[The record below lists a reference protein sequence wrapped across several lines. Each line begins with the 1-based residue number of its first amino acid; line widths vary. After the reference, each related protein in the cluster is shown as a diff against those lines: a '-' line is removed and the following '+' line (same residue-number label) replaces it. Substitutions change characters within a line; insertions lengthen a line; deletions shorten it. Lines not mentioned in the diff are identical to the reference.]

1 MTAQRIVSMDE
12 ARSTRINFTLLR
24 FLEQNPGIETA
35 LDFVNHC
42 RARGGESYFQSRC
55 REMGLDPNEICTSR
69 TAEISD
75 WVWGDSQGV
84 DDPPR
89 LVAVS

>member
-1 MTAQRIVSMDE
+1 MAVGSPSWIAWLTDPATRSFSFKSASATYTARKES
-12 ARSTRINFTLLR
+12 
-24 FLEQNPGIETA
+24 
-35 LDFVNHC
+35 

-69 TAEISD
+69 TAEISE
-75 WVWGDSQGV
+75 WVWGDSQGL

>member
-1 MTAQRIVSMDE
+1 MTAQRVVSTDE
-12 ARSTRINFTLLR
+12 GRSGSINFALLR

-42 RARGGESYFQSRC
+42 RARGGESHFQSRC
-55 REMGLDPNEICTSR
+55 VELGLDPNELCTSR
-69 TAEISD
+69 TTEMSE
-75 WVWGDSQGV
+75 WVWGDSYGL

-89 LVAVS
+89 LVAVG

>member
-12 ARSTRINFTLLR
+12 GRSTTINFTLMR

-42 RARGGESYFQSRC
+42 RARGGESYFLSRC
-55 REMGLDPNEICTSR
+55 QEMGLDPNEICTSR
-69 TAEISD
+69 SAEISD
-75 WVWGDSQGV
+75 WVWGDSEGS
-84 DDPPR
+84 DYPPR
-89 LVAVS
+89 FAAVS